1 MKTSELIDLLCA
13 TRLTVDPQR
22 LAKGAFACGVAAT
35 ILVILLVVATI
46 GPRLDLAEAWRT
58 PPVLLKLAFGAS
70 VAFIALRL
78 FLATLKPG
86 LSPARRLPSAAL
98 PFAALAVLAILT
110 LAQAPFADWGA
121 LIFGRYWLACL
132 VFVPLYALVPLGLLI
147 LLARQ
152 GAPVEPRL
160 TGLTAGLAAG
170 GLAVVAYALH
180 CPDDA
185 IPFLSTWYPLALAV
199 STAIG
204 AILLPPLT
212 HW

>member
-1 MKTSELIDLLCA
+1 MKTGELIDLLCA
-13 TRLTVDPQR
+13 ARLTVDPQR
-22 LAKGAFACGVAAT
+22 LAKGALVCGVGAA
-35 ILVILLVVATI
+35 LLAILLVVATI
-46 GPRLDLAEAWRT
+46 GPRLDLAEAVST
-58 PPVLLKLAFGAS
+58 PPVLLKLVFGAS
-70 VAFIALRL
+70 VALVALRL

-86 LSPARRLPSAAL
+86 LAPARGLPSAAL
-98 PFAALAVLAILT
+98 PFAALLALAILT
-110 LAQAPFADWGA
+110 LAQAPVADWSS
-121 LIFGRYWLACL
+121 LIFGRHWLACL
-132 VFVPLYALVPLGLLI
+132 VLVPLYALAPLGLLI

-160 TGLTAGLAAG
+160 TGVMAGLAAG

-199 STAIG
+199 SAAIG

-212 HW
+212 RW

>member
-1 MKTSELIDLLCA
+1 MKTGELIDLLCA
-13 TRLTVDPQR
+13 SRLTVDPQR
-22 LAKGAFACGVAAT
+22 LAKGALACGVAAT

-46 GPRLDLAEAWRT
+46 GPRLDLSEVWRT

-70 VAFIALRL
+70 VALIALRL

-86 LSPARRLPSAAL
+86 LSPARRLPSAAV
-98 PFAALAVLAILT
+98 PFAVLAALAILT
-110 LAQAPFADWGA
+110 LWQAPVADWGA

-132 VFVPLYALVPLGLLI
+132 VLVPLYALVPLGLLI

-152 GAPVEPRL
+152 GAPVQLQL
-160 TGLTAGLAAG
+160 TGMMAGLAAG

-199 STAIG
+199 STAVG
-204 AILLPPLT
+204 AILLPPLAR
-212 HW
+212 W